1 MNQDKG
7 ELVTNYDLNEER
19 NDCCKK
25 MQPSEMRCTNARQK
39 TEI

>member
-25 MQPSEMRCTNARQK
+25 CNHRK
-39 TEI
+39 

>member
-25 MQPSEMRCTNARQK
+25 YNRRK
-39 TEI
+39 